1 MNMKDDRIKK
11 ALEWLEEIKG
21 FCSSEEKYIYATTL
35 QAEIER
41 LKAKL
46 KDEEAKNKIAASVIE
61 RQDKEIERLE
71 IELDAMRGAANSY
84 KFHYNE
90 SKSEAIKEFVERLKK
105 VWWNNG
111 YESPDVDFDDFIDNL
126 VKEMVGE

>member
-1 MNMKDDRIKK
+1 MTDKDIIK

-35 QAEIER
+35 VDLINSQQE
-41 LKAKL
+41 
-46 KDEEAKNKIAASVIE
+46 
-61 RQDKEIERLE
+61 EIERLE

-90 SKSEAIKEFVERLKK
+90 AKTEAIKEFAERLKK
-105 VWWNNG
+105 AFIKCDPMFNRH
-111 YESPDVDFDDFIDNL
+111 IDNL
-126 VKEMVGE
+126 VKEMVGDNNA